1 MFMFFLRTKFFLA
14 SLLLGA
20 SVLFAVSASSG
31 SADMAELIVSSKV
44 EAHFHGCDADT
55 HDQCDIY
62 GATIYNCEPSSIWH
76 TCPDGN

>member
-44 EAHFHGCDADT
+44 EAHS
-55 HDQCDIY
+55 HDIL
-62 GATIYNCEPSSIWH
+62 TPIVLSTIWH